1 MLSLIQIFSKK
12 HGFNQNLIKHTNN
25 ASLGVILCILV
36 SWGTLRCPEVFSGLA
51 IHTETKPFS
60 VYIEIEY
67 FMYNTQLFDAF

>member
-1 MLSLIQIFSKK
+1 MQI
-12 HGFNQNLIKHTNN
+12 NVPR
-25 ASLGVILCILV
+25 GVILCISV
-36 SWGTLRCPEVFSGLA
+36 SWGTLSCPGIFSGLA